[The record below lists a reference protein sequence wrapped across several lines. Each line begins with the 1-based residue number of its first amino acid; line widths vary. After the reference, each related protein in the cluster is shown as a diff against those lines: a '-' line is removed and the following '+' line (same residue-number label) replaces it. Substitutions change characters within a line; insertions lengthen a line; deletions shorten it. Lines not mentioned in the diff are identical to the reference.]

1 MHQATVSVDSR
12 MQIDRLG
19 TLLISD
25 DDYGAGPS
33 MSVKVSKKQFR
44 IGERADGSPYVLN
57 MVQYKGSAGPS
68 VFIGAGV
75 HGDELT
81 GIASIWKLVDYL
93 KGREI
98 HGTVTIMPSMNPDG
112 LNYNIRGMP
121 EAGVDL
127 NRLYPGKS
135 TGYIAERITAKIW
148 EIARKHDVIIDLHTI
163 GRGIPFVLL
172 DPVTGDLKAKNDDLA
187 EATGITVLDEFE
199 AKDYA
204 QQNLGAS
211 LGGVAS
217 THGIPSLTIE
227 LGGSKDIDWGTVEA
241 GYLAVRNV
249 LVHMG
254 VVEGA
259 MTAVKSSVV
268 IKEKGYRREDVW
280 SEKGGLLEYTV
291 RLGQKLRKGQVVAK
305 VRNPFGEVV
314 EEVKMPKDGYIIALN
329 SYENSYTGSAIA
341 TIAIK
346 ADV

>member
-1 MHQATVSVDSR
+1 
-12 MQIDRLG
+12 
-19 TLLISD
+19 
-25 DDYGAGPS
+25 
-33 MSVKVSKKQFR
+33 MSVKVSKKKIR
-44 IGERADGSPYVLN
+44 IGERADGSAYVLSILE
-57 MVQYKGSAGPS
+57 YKGSAGPS

-81 GIASIWKLVDYL
+81 GIASIWRLIDYL
-93 KGREI
+93 KGKEVL
-98 HGTVTIMPSMNPDG
+98 GTITIIPSMNPDG

-148 EIARKHDVIIDLHTI
+148 EIARKHDVIVDLHTI

-172 DPVTGDLKAKNDDLA
+172 DPVSGDLKRRNDELA

-199 AKDYA
+199 SEDYA
-204 QQNLGAS
+204 QQNLGSS

-217 THGIPSLTIE
+217 THGIASLTIE

-249 LVHMG
+249 LVHL
-254 VVEGA
+254 GA
-259 MTAVKSSVV
+259 VKGTLTPVKSSVV
-268 IKEKGYRREDVW
+268 IHEKGYRREDVW
-280 SEKGGLLEYTV
+280 SEKGGLLEYV
-291 RLGQKLRKGQVVAK
+291 VELGQKVKAGQVIAK
-305 VRNPFGEVV
+305 VRSPFGEVV
-314 EEVKMPKDGYIIALN
+314 EEIRMPEDGYMVALN
-329 SYENSYTGSAIA
+329 SYENAYTGGAIA

-346 ADV
+346 VRK

>member
-1 MHQATVSVDSR
+1 MLPATVSVDCDR
-12 MQIDRLG
+12 QIDHLG
-19 TLLISD
+19 TLVIVDSD
-25 DDYGAGPS
+25 YRAGLS
-33 MSVKVSKKQFR
+33 MSVKVSRKQFR
-44 IGERADGSPYVLN
+44 IGERSDGSPYVLN
-57 MVQYKGSAGPS
+57 MLQYKGSAGPS

-81 GIASIWKLVDYL
+81 GIASIWRLIDYL
-93 KGREI
+93 KGKAIR
-98 HGTVTIMPSMNPDG
+98 GTITIIPSMNPDG

-121 EAGVDL
+121 EAGIDL

-148 EIARKHDVIIDLHTI
+148 EIAKKHDVIVDLHTI

-172 DPVTGDLKAKNDDLA
+172 DPVTGDLKKKNDELA
-187 EATGITVLDEFE
+187 YATGITVLDEFE
-199 AKDYA
+199 SEDYA

-254 VVEGA
+254 SIKG
-259 MTAVKSSVV
+259 TITPVKSSVV
-268 IKEKGYRREDVW
+268 IREKGYRREDVW
-280 SEKGGLLEYTV
+280 TQKGGLLDYTV
-291 RLGQKLRKGQVVAK
+291 ELGQKVKAGQLVAR
-305 VRNPFGEVV
+305 VRSPFGEVV
-314 EEVKMPKDGYIIALN
+314 EEIKMPQNGYIIALS
-329 SYENSYTGSAIA
+329 SYENAYTGGAIS

-346 ADV
+346 VKK